1 MKRSLVFIRVG
12 VASTSVGSESRLLLS
27 VGRNEWGFEGEI
39 GKGLG
44 GIGLDEGCLVDDG
57 DFARRER

>member
-1 MKRSLVFIRVG
+1 MGFRGGKR
-12 VASTSVGSESRLLLS
+12 GS
-27 VGRNEWGFEGEI
+27 GEI

-57 DFARRER
+57 DFARREREISGE